1 MKDNLSIVIL
11 MIIFVMLIVF
21 FPLYNYFERQDDM
34 SYNLVLRET
43 TTFVDK
49 VLSNGYISN
58 DTYQEFLDSLA
69 NTGNLYDVQL
79 EAHKRI
85 ITSDT
90 QNNAKGYKDYIE
102 QYEIDYNDDIL
113 SIDPTKNNAS
123 LTNKQIKG
131 GIYTLEVGDQFYVKL
146 KNSSTTMAGA
156 IFNSIISTSS
166 TERIVVNYGGIVKSN
181 SWKKVDANYFT
192 DIRDL
197 KRARITYHTNAE
209 GVTFSNNSNTVRGE
223 SFVPGDVVFSAPDI
237 GKRDGYELLGYDKNK
252 SSTNPEYKIG
262 SSYKI
267 DGEIEVYAIWGKI
280 IQKNYSINGQPY
292 ETLGGAFSAAK
303 NGDTIKLEKKD
314 FKEKNASTLTSSNGK
329 SITLD
334 LNSWNLNIVGTSIW
348 IHKGTLTIKNGSI
361 TYLTISDTDKQYKP
375 CIIGTGGNLTLNKG
389 ATINGGSAGILNTE
403 DGYINIYGTVN
414 SSDKFI
420 NNGQRAS
427 EGIQM
432 QTGTLQL
439 NEGARVNGSKF
450 GITLYNKTT
459 NGQNKSKDS
468 QFAFYGGKVT
478 SNNNVNSTPMVI
490 NDNVNVTIKSFY
502 MISAVQVDKTNT
514 TKKYVTLTNVPNSLK
529 GDKTIE
535 DFYSLMK
542 EYAGRR
548 NQLFLKLGNDE
559 RNFICNTQ
567 KEAEALIAGMK
578 GGSSGGLKSLKY
590 TVKTYYIGQ
599 KMYIEFQQKN

>member
-113 SIDPTKNNAS
+113 SIDPTKNNAN

-131 GIYTLEVGDQFYVKL
+131 GIYTLEIGDQFYVKL

-156 IFNSIISTSS
+156 IFNAIISTSS
-166 TERIVVNYGGIVKSN
+166 TERIVVNYGGIVKNN

-237 GKRDGYELLGYDKNK
+237 GKRDGYELLGYDKNQK
-252 SSTNPEYKIG
+252 STNPEYKIG

-267 DGEIEVYAIWGKI
+267 DGEIEVYAIWSKI
-280 IQKNYSINGQPY
+280 IQTNYSINGQPY

-303 NGDTIKLEKKD
+303 NGDTIKLEKED
-314 FKEKNASTLTSSNGK
+314 FKEKNASILTSSNGK

-348 IHKGTLTIKNGSI
+348 IQKGTLTIKNGSI
-361 TYLTISDTDKQYKP
+361 TSDTDRP
-375 CIIGTGGNLTLNKG
+375 CIIGTGGNLTLNES
-389 ATINGGSAGILNTE
+389 AIINGGSVGILNTE
-403 DGYINIYGTVN
+403 DGYINIFGTVN
-414 SSDKFI
+414 SSDEFI

-439 NEGARVNGSKF
+439 NGDARVNGSKF

-459 NGQNKSKDS
+459 NDQNKSKDS
-468 QFAFYGGKVT
+468 QFVFYGGKVT
-478 SNNNVNSTPMVI
+478 SNNNENSTPMVI
-490 NDNVNVTIKSFY
+490 NDNVNVTIKSFC
-502 MISAVQVDKTNT
+502 MISAVQTDT

-535 DFYSLMK
+535 DFYRLMK

-548 NQLFLKLGNDE
+548 NQLFLKLDNSE
-559 RNFICNTQ
+559 RNFICNTK
-567 KEAEALIAGMK
+567 KEAESLIAGMK

>member
-1 MKDNLSIVIL
+1 M
-11 MIIFVMLIVF
+11 
-21 FPLYNYFERQDDM
+21 
-34 SYNLVLRET
+34 
-43 TTFVDK
+43 
-49 VLSNGYISN
+49 
-58 DTYQEFLDSLA
+58 
-69 NTGNLYDVQL
+69 
-79 EAHKRI
+79 
-85 ITSDT
+85 
-90 QNNAKGYKDYIE
+90 
-102 QYEIDYNDDIL
+102 
-113 SIDPTKNNAS
+113 
-123 LTNKQIKG
+123 TNKQIKG

-166 TERIVVNYGGIVKSN
+166 TERIVVNYGGIVKNN

-197 KRARITYHTNAE
+197 KRARITYHTNAK
-209 GVTFSNNSNTVRGE
+209 GVTFSNNLDTVRGE

-252 SSTNPEYKIG
+252 KSTNPEYKIG

-267 DGEIEVYAIWGKI
+267 DGEFEVYAIWSKI

-292 ETLGGAFSAAK
+292 ETLSGAFSAAK
-303 NGDTIKLEKKD
+303 SGDTIKLINED
-314 FKEKNASTLTSSNGK
+314 FEEKNASTLTSSNGK

-334 LNSWNLNIVGTSIW
+334 LNGGNLNIVGTSIW

-361 TYLTISDTDKQYKP
+361 TSDTNRP

-420 NNGQRAS
+420 NNGQMAS

-432 QTGTLQL
+432 QTGTLRL
-439 NEGARVNGSKF
+439 NEGAKVNGSKF

-468 QFAFYGGKVT
+468 QFVFDGGKVT

-502 MISAVQVDKTNT
+502 MISAVQVDKTDT
-514 TKKYVTLTNVPNSLK
+514 TKKYVKLINVPNSLK

-567 KEAEALIAGMK
+567 KETESLIAGMK